1 MSIDTINERSKA
13 MRFTGRILFL
23 TEDTSLIRQQL
34 EASGDEARALEDHL
48 AQRLSQDDLPLMNNI
63 STDEITP
70 GWVCFYYD
78 ETLGQYVYV
87 GMREGAVKKD
97 EVKNG
102 GFAIVVSGLS
112 KGCGSSR
119 ETAPY
124 AEKWAGIQLVIAK
137 SIEKIYG
144 QNSQNIGLLTSTD
157 FGLIERIRRGEE
169 IALAEFTTGLDPIS
183 QSIVEHGGLFNYNK
197 ARLAGKVS
205 PPPVETQSLT
215 SQLVEVGQ
223 ISRAE
228 ADSPMFQ
235 NVVQQAVANSNQPS
249 QRPMNIVEKIIA
261 RHAFVKA
268 GGIGVEAVKPGDALF
283 AVADVR
289 FSHEYVTPMAES
301 LFKQALGADARVTEP
316 QSVFAFR
323 DHLTFLS
330 KVMSTK
336 HREMGLL
343 EKADGLAT
351 TQESFTTSQGIKL
364 YGENPE
370 GGSEAICHN
379 AVVEDLA
386 LPGQIVI
393 GTDSHTCMA
402 GVLGCFAFGV
412 GSTDMANAWY
422 TKDIRIR
429 VPETVRYVL
438 KGRKRAD
445 VAAKDV
451 MLFILATDYMKT
463 SQGIGKV
470 LEFAGEDLMNWPMD
484 ERATLTNM
492 SVEAGGFTGII
503 EPDEATLAYIVTM
516 RGLDAET
523 VRDGFIYSDPEA
535 EYAAT
540 FEIDLDQVR
549 PMVALPGDPR
559 NGIPID
565 KLTEEVRI
573 DAAYGGS
580 CTGGKMADMDMYA
593 TVLRNAL
600 SRGQRVAPGVH
611 LYLQFGSQ
619 KIKQYARAKGYI
631 EIFTAAGAEL
641 IDPSCG
647 ACINAGPGASPN
659 AETVTVSAQNRNFPG
674 RSGPG
679 KLYLASP
686 YVVAASAIA
695 GKIVEPEEFLFP
707 ENIDPSIVV

>member
-1 MSIDTINERSKA
+1 MINKTDRRPDHIK
-13 MRFTGRILFL
+13 FQGRILFV
-23 TEDTSLIRQQL
+23 TEDTSLIRRQL
-34 EASGDEARALEDHL
+34 EATGDAAAALEAEL
-48 AQRLSQDDLPLMNNI
+48 AGRLAADDLPLMSNI

-78 ETLGQYVYV
+78 ATLGQYVYV
-87 GMREGAVKKD
+87 GMRESAVQKD

-102 GFAIVVSGLS
+102 NFAVVVSGLS

-124 AEKWAGIQLVIAK
+124 AEQAAGIQLVIAK

-157 FGLIERIRRGEE
+157 FGLIERIRHGEE
-169 IALAEFTTGLDPIS
+169 IPLSEVTKGLYPIS
-183 QSIVEHGGLFNYNK
+183 QDIVSYGGLVKYHK
-197 ARLAGKVS
+197 TRLAGKVS
-205 PPPVETQSLT
+205 PPPVET
-215 SQLVEVGQ
+215 
-223 ISRAE
+223 A
-228 ADSPMFQ
+228 A
-235 NVVQQAVANSNQPS
+235 
-249 QRPMNIVEKIIA
+249 RPMTIVEKIIA
-261 RHAFVKA
+261 KHAFVTA
-268 GGIGVEAVKPGDALF
+268 GKIGIEAVKPGDALF

-301 LFKQALGADARVTEP
+301 LFKQALGQDARVTEAE
-316 QSVFAFR
+316 SVYSFR
-323 DHLTFLS
+323 DHLPFIGR
-330 KVMSTK
+330 VMSDDK
-336 HREMGLL
+336 KKMGLL
-343 EKADGLAT
+343 ERANGLAT
-351 TQESFTTSQGIKL
+351 TQENFTEQQGIRL
-364 YGENPE
+364 YGGTEE
-370 GGSEAICHN
+370 RGSEAICHN
-379 AVVEDLA
+379 AVVEDIA
-386 LPGQIVI
+386 LPGPLVI

-438 KGRKRAD
+438 KGEKRED

-451 MLFILATDYMKT
+451 MLYILATEYMKS

-470 LEFAGEDLMNWPMD
+470 LEFAGEDLINWPMD
-484 ERATLTNM
+484 ERATLTKM

-503 EPDEATLAYIVTM
+503 EPDEVTLAYVVST

-523 VRDGFIYSDPEA
+523 VRDGFVYSDPDA
-535 EYAAT
+535 EYAAV
-540 FEIDLDQVR
+540 FEIDLDEIR

-565 KLTEEVRI
+565 SLEEEVRI

-593 TVLRNAL
+593 TVLQHAL
-600 SRGQRVAPGVH
+600 AQGKHVAPGVH

-619 KIKQYARAKGYI
+619 KIKEYARRKGYM
-631 EIFTAAGAEL
+631 EIFEKAGAEL

-647 ACINAGPGASPN
+647 ACINAGPGASPS

-695 GKIVEPEEFLFP
+695 GKIVERGQFLKS
-707 ENIDPSIVV
+707 DRLVGVDV

>member
-1 MSIDTINERSKA
+1 MSEILPKRGEFITTS
-13 MRFTGRILFL
+13 GRVLFL
-23 TEDTSLIRQQL
+23 TEDTSLIRRQL
-34 EASGDEARALEDHL
+34 EAQGDERRLLASEL
-48 AQRLSQDDLPLMNNI
+48 AQRLSNDDLPLMSNI

-87 GMREGAVKKD
+87 GMRDGAVKKD

-102 GFAIVVSGLS
+102 GFAVVVSGLS

-119 ETAPY
+119 ETAPF
-124 AEKWAGIQLVIAK
+124 AERAAGIQLVIAK

-144 QNSQNIGLLTSTD
+144 QNCQNIVLLTSTD
-157 FGLIERIRRGEE
+157 LGLVDRIRRGEE
-169 IALAEFTTGLDPIS
+169 IALTEFTNGLDSIS
-183 QSIVEHGGLFNYNK
+183 QNIVEYGGLFNYNK
-197 ARLAGKVS
+197 ARLAGYIS
-205 PPPVETQSLT
+205 PPPIETKK
-215 SQLVEVGQ
+215 
-223 ISRAE
+223 RA
-228 ADSPMFQ
+228 MT
-235 NVVQQAVANSNQPS
+235 
-249 QRPMNIVEKIIA
+249 IVEKIIA
-261 RHAFVKA
+261 RHAFVSA
-268 GGIGVEAVKPGDALF
+268 GNIGVEAVKPGDALF

-301 LFKQALGADARVTEP
+301 LFKQALGADARVSEP
-316 QSVFAFR
+316 ESVFAFR

-330 KVMSTK
+330 RVMSPK

-351 TQESFTTSQGIKL
+351 TQQSFTTQQHIRL
-364 YGENPE
+364 YGESAD

-438 KGRKRAD
+438 KGKKRSD

-451 MLFILATDYMKT
+451 MLVILASEYMKT
-463 SQGIGKV
+463 SKGIGKV
-470 LEFAGEDLMNWPMD
+470 LEFAGEDLKNWAMD

-492 SVEAGGFTGII
+492 SVEAGGTTGII
-503 EPDEATLAYIVTM
+503 EPDESTVEYVVRMRDLAPEVARM
-516 RGLDAET
+516 
-523 VRDGFIYSDPEA
+523 GFFSSDPDA
-535 EYAAT
+535 EYAAV
-540 FEIDLDQVR
+540 FEIDLDKIR

-565 KLTEEVRI
+565 ELGKEVRI
-573 DAAYGGS
+573 NAAYGGS

-593 TVLRNAL
+593 EVLRNAL
-600 SRGQRVAPGVH
+600 AQGKRVAPGVH

-619 KIKQYARAKGYI
+619 KIKQYAREKGYI
-631 EIFTAAGAEL
+631 EIFQRAGAEL

-695 GKIVEPEEFLFP
+695 GKIVEPDEFLK
-707 ENIDPSIVV
+707 NGD

>member
-1 MSIDTINERSKA
+1 MSSQPIGKRPDRV
-13 MRFTGRILFL
+13 RFDGRVLFL
-23 TEDTSLIRQQL
+23 TEDTSLIRRQL
-34 EASGDEARALEDHL
+34 EAGDDAAALETEL
-48 AQRLSQDDLPLMNNI
+48 AQRLRNDDLPLMSNI

-97 EVKNG
+97 EVKAG
-102 GFAIVVSGLS
+102 GFAVVVSGLS

-124 AEKWAGIQLVIAK
+124 AEKAAGVQLVIAQ

-157 FGLIERIRRGEE
+157 FGLIDRIRNGEE
-169 IALAEFTTGLDPIS
+169 IHLAEFTTGLDPIS

-197 ARLAGKVS
+197 ARLAGKVL
-205 PPPVETQSLT
+205 PPAIETKT
-215 SQLVEVGQ
+215 
-223 ISRAE
+223 
-228 ADSPMFQ
+228 
-235 NVVQQAVANSNQPS
+235 
-249 QRPMNIVEKIIA
+249 RPMTIVEKIIA
-261 RHAFVKA
+261 RNAFVRTGK
-268 GGIGVEAVKPGDALF
+268 IGVEAVKPGDALF

-301 LFKQALGADARVTEP
+301 LFKQALGADARVSEP
-316 QSVFAFR
+316 ESVFAFR

-330 KVMSTK
+330 RVMSPK

-343 EKADGLAT
+343 EKAEGLAT
-351 TQESFTTSQGIKL
+351 TQESFTASQNIKL

-386 LPGQIVI
+386 LPGQVVI

-429 VPETVRYVL
+429 VPETVRYVF

-445 VAAKDV
+445 VSAKDV
-451 MLFILATDYMKT
+451 MLVILATDYMKT
-463 SQGIGKV
+463 SKGIGKV
-470 LEFAGEDLMNWPMD
+470 LEFAGDDLKHWPMD

-492 SVEAGGFTGII
+492 AVEAGGTTGII
-503 EPDEATLAYIVTM
+503 EPDEVTLEYVVRT
-516 RGLDAET
+516 RGLDAEE
-523 VRDGFIYSDPEA
+523 VRKGFTYSDPDA
-535 EYAAT
+535 EYAAV
-540 FEIDLDQVR
+540 FEIDLDEIR

-565 KLTEEVRI
+565 ELPGEVQI
-573 DAAYGGS
+573 NAAYGGS

-593 TVLRNAL
+593 EVLRNAIAQ
-600 SRGQRVAPGVH
+600 GKRVAPGVH
-611 LYLQFGSQ
+611 LYIQFGSQ
-619 KIKQYARAKGYI
+619 KIKHYARQRGYI
-631 EIFTAAGAEL
+631 EIFHEAGAEL

-647 ACINAGPGASPN
+647 ACINAGPGASPS

-695 GKIVEPEEFLFP
+695 GKIVEPYEFLRQK
-707 ENIDPSIVV
+707 EEALVGA

>member
-1 MSIDTINERSKA
+1 MSAFSKRA
-13 MRFTGRILFL
+13 NQIRITGRILFL
-23 TEDTSLIRQQL
+23 TEDTSLIRRQL
-34 EASGDEARALEDHL
+34 EATSDEAERIEDELAEALANDH
-48 AQRLSQDDLPLMNNI
+48 LPLMSNI

-87 GMREGAVKKD
+87 GMRDGAVKKD

-102 GFAIVVSGLS
+102 GFAVVVSGLS

-157 FGLIERIRRGEE
+157 FDLIERVRRGEE
-169 IALAEFTTGLDPIS
+169 IALDEFTKGLDPIS
-183 QSIVEHGGLFNYNK
+183 KDIVEYGGLFNYNK
-197 ARLAGKVS
+197 ARLGGEIA
-205 PPPVETQSLT
+205 PPPLDDGVRSPRV
-215 SQLVEVGQ
+215 SQGTVAEVALPDG
-223 ISRAE
+223 RAS
-228 ADSPMFQ
+228 DTP
-235 NVVQQAVANSNQPS
+235 
-249 QRPMNIVEKIIA
+249 RPMNIVEKIIA

-268 GGIGVEAVKPGDALF
+268 GTIGVESVKPGDALF

-289 FSHEYVTPMAES
+289 FSHEYVTPMAAS
-301 LFKQALGADARVTEP
+301 LFTQALGNDAKITEP
-316 QSVFAFR
+316 DSVFAFR
-323 DHLTFLS
+323 DHLTFLR
-330 KVMSTK
+330 KVMSPK

-343 EKADGLAT
+343 EKAEGLAT
-351 TQESFTTSQGIKL
+351 TQESFTDRQGIKL

-429 VPETVRYVL
+429 VPETVKYVL
-438 KGRKRAD
+438 KGKKRAD

-451 MLFILATDYMKT
+451 MLYILATDYMKS

-492 SVEAGGFTGII
+492 AVEAGGFTGII
-503 EPDEATLAYIVTM
+503 EPDEATLAYIVTA
-516 RGLDAET
+516 RGVDANE
-523 VRDGFIYSDPEA
+523 VRKGFVFSDSDA
-535 EYAAT
+535 EYAAV
-540 FEIDLDQVR
+540 FEIDLDKIR

-565 KLTEEVRI
+565 ALDGEVRI

-593 TVLRNAL
+593 RVLQNAL
-600 SRGQRVAPGVH
+600 AHGKRVAPGVH

-619 KIKQYARAKGYI
+619 KIKQYAREKGYI
-631 EIFTAAGAEL
+631 EIFTAPGAEL

-647 ACINAGPGASPN
+647 ACINAGPGASKT

-695 GKIVEPEEFLFP
+695 GKIVEPDEFLK
-707 ENIDPSIVV
+707 EHEAE

>member
-1 MSIDTINERSKA
+1 VTDHIKFS
-13 MRFTGRILFL
+13 GRILFL
-23 TEDTSLIRQQL
+23 TEDTALIRQQL
-34 EASGDEARALEDHL
+34 EARDEAATQLETEL
-48 AQRLSQDDLPLMNNI
+48 AGRLLEGTLPLMSNI

-87 GMREGAVKKD
+87 GMRDGAVKKD

-102 GFAIVVSGLS
+102 GFAVVVSGLS

-119 ETAPY
+119 ETAPF
-124 AEKWAGIQLVIAK
+124 AEKAAGIQLVIAQ

-157 FGLIERIRRGEE
+157 LGLVERIRLGED
-169 IALAEFTTGLDPIS
+169 IPLAEFTKGLDPIS
-183 QSIVEHGGLFNYNK
+183 QDIVSHGGLFNYNK

-205 PPPVETQSLT
+205 PPPIETAS
-215 SQLVEVGQ
+215 
-223 ISRAE
+223 
-228 ADSPMFQ
+228 
-235 NVVQQAVANSNQPS
+235 
-249 QRPMNIVEKIIA
+249 RPMTIVEKIIA
-261 RHAFVKA
+261 RHAFVTA
-268 GGIGVEAVKPGDALF
+268 GKIGVEAVKPGDALF

-301 LFKQALGADARVTEP
+301 LFKQALGADARVSEP
-316 QSVFAFR
+316 ESVFAFR

-330 KVMSTK
+330 RVMSPK

-343 EKADGLAT
+343 EKAEGLAT
-351 TQESFTTSQGIKL
+351 TQQSFTAKQQIRL
-364 YGENPE
+364 YGESPE

-438 KGRKRAD
+438 KGKKRAD

-451 MLFILATDYMKT
+451 MLYILASEYMKT
-463 SQGIGKV
+463 SKGIGKV
-470 LEFAGEDLMNWPMD
+470 LEFAGEDLKNWAMD

-492 SVEAGGFTGII
+492 AVEAGGTTGII
-503 EPDEATLAYIVTM
+503 EPDEVTLEYIVRT
-516 RGLDAET
+516 RGLDAEE
-523 VRDGFIYSDPEA
+523 VRKGFTFSDTDA
-535 EYAAT
+535 QYAAV
-540 FEIDLDQVR
+540 FEINLDEIE
-549 PMVALPGDPR
+549 PMVATPGDPR

-565 KLTEEVRI
+565 ELGDVRI

-593 TVLRNAL
+593 QVLENAL
-600 SRGQRVAPGVH
+600 ANGKRVAEGVH
-611 LYLQFGSQ
+611 LYIQFGSQ
-619 KIKQYARAKGYI
+619 KIKQYARQRGYI
-631 EIFTAAGAEL
+631 EIFERAGAEL

-647 ACINAGPGASPN
+647 ACINAGPGASPS

-695 GKIVEPEEFLFP
+695 GKIVEPKEFL
-707 ENIDPSIVV
+707 